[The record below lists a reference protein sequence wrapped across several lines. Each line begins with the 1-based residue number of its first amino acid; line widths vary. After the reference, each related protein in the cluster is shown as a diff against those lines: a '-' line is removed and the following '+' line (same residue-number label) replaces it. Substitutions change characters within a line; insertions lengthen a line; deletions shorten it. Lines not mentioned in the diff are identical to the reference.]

1 MIFEAIIVD
10 DEAPARVELTNQL
23 ERTGRVK
30 VVAEAVCLQEGIE
43 KMRRQR
49 IDLAFIDHNISGANT
64 TLLPEALPTIA
75 KVPMLIYMTAFSD
88 VQDEPFGVEP
98 VGYLVKPVDDE
109 KLDRI
114 IETIE
119 ARYARELRS

>member
-30 VVAEAVCLQEGIE
+30 VVAEAVCLQEAIA
-43 KMRRQR
+43 KMRHKR
-49 IDLAFIDHNISGANT
+49 IDVAFIDHNISGANT
-64 TLLPEALPTIA
+64 RLLPDALPQLA
-75 KVPMLIYMTAFSD
+75 KVPMLVYMTAFSD

-98 VGYLVKPVDDE
+98 MGYLVKPVDND
-109 KLDRI
+109 KLEEVIRL
-114 IETIE
+114 IES
-119 ARYARELRS
+119 RYASEVRL